1 MSFKRLFS
9 LIFFS
14 DISTRQQ
21 ETKNKWR
28 RNLYIWHEKENTE
41 PTTPTTYP
49 HTKCF
54 LSNIYW
60 DVEFGFLNSIE
71 DGLKRIGECYM
82 ESVLRNIE
90 LSTVYI
96 LGRIADTETHSITG
110 WKPWKISIAASCN
123 ALLLYSIFVVIRS
136 CFD

>member
-1 MSFKRLFS
+1 MSFFRLYFLATSPLDNKKQKTNGEEICISGAKRKIRNRQCRH
-9 LIFFS
+9 LI
-14 DISTRQQ
+14 
-21 ETKNKWR
+21 
-28 RNLYIWHEKENTE
+28 
-41 PTTPTTYP
+41 

-136 CFD
+136 CFN